1 MKKLQLKKVQLAEM
15 PADSMLAVNGGIK
28 EEVQFSSDP
37 LIASILLSI
46 YTVSI
51 VASGCGHCASYG
63 CQSRDCQATSKAS
76 HCLC

>member
-15 PADSMLAVNGGIK
+15 PSDAMLAVNAGK
-28 EEVQFSSDP
+28 ADKMEAQFATTTI
-37 LIASILLSI
+37 LISL
-46 YTVSI
+46 YTISI
-51 VASGCGHCASYG
+51 VTSACDDCASYG

>member
-15 PADSMLAVNGGIK
+15 PSDAMLMVNAGRADKMEA
-28 EEVQFSSDP
+28 QFATTII
-37 LIASILLSI
+37 LISI

-51 VASGCGHCASYG
+51 VASACDDCASYG

-76 HCLC
+76 YCLC